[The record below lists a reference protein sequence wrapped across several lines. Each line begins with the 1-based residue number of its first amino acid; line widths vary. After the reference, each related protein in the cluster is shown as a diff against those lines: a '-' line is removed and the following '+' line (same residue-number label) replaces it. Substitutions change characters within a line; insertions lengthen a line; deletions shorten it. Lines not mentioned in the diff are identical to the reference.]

1 VGEGP
6 AAAVGLD
13 GIVSS
18 LTPEQRARRNATR
31 RAWHARNRE
40 GINAQRRDYFARNRE
55 HILAQQRARHEQQAD
70 LINDWRR
77 FKNYFD
83 PEGRVERTAER
94 RMQHALNLEE
104 HNAKRRAR
112 YAANIEHE
120 RAKKRAYY
128 RANREHILVNQFE
141 RRFARRFG
149 LA

>member
-1 VGEGP
+1 MGEGLV
-6 AAAVGLD
+6 AASRLD

-18 LTPEQRARRNATR
+18 FTPEQRASHNATR
-31 RAWHARNRE
+31 RAWLARNRE
-40 GINAQRRDYFARNRE
+40 RINAQRRAHFARNRD
-55 HILAQQRARHEQQAD
+55 HILAQQRARHEEQAD

-83 PEGRVERTAER
+83 PEGGAER
-94 RMQHALNLEE
+94 NAARRRQHALHREE

-112 YAANIEHE
+112 YAANIERE

-128 RANREHILVNQFE
+128 RANREYILVSQFE

-149 LA
+149 LV